1 MSYYQRQRDRWEMEE
16 REFTVS
22 VVVTKVYEK
31 EVKITATS
39 DEDARAQFDNLRGEF
54 ADDVTD
60 DNLVEVIVEEDG
72 CFDPIPD

>member
-1 MSYYQRQRDRWEMEE
+1 MEE

-39 DEDARAQFDNLRGEF
+39 DESARAQFDELRGTF
-54 ADDVTD
+54 ASDVTEND
-60 DNLVEVIVEEDG
+60 LIEVVVEEDG
-72 CFDPIPD
+72 CFDPIPDND

>member
-1 MSYYQRQRDRWEMEE
+1 MEE

-31 EVKITATS
+31 EVKIMATS
-39 DEDARAQFDNLRGEF
+39 DESARAQFDELRSTF
-54 ADDVTD
+54 ATDVTD